1 MRWPVRR
8 TLPVLL
14 AVLAAGS
21 RISAVTEPP
30 PAPTRLGWYEWM
42 GVAPIVVVAE
52 VLADD
57 GKLVQVLART
67 GIKGGVP
74 AETVILVDLH
84 SANRDRDL
92 GVPALKLERGR
103 AYALLLSPS
112 RAGKREER
120 HVFDLVRGIR
130 GARPLPAEGAP
141 AIVEAARRL
150 GEIQERKD
158 DALLWESLPEFLEET
173 NPVLVEAALD
183 LYVKFRRGDVSIVP
197 SLELLLDHPRPD
209 FRDHAALLLGA
220 ILSRDS
226 ARDLPERSTVVAT
239 LAGRARRD
247 DDAQVRR
254 TATAALASLNDAGID
269 EILRAI
275 AKDDPDQN
283 VRFEAEKRLYERS
296 GREAARRPD

>member
-1 MRWPVRR
+1 M
-8 TLPVLL
+8 
-14 AVLAAGS
+14 
-21 RISAVTEPP
+21 
-30 PAPTRLGWYEWM
+30 RLGWYEWM

-57 GKLVQVLART
+57 GKLVQALTRT

-74 AETVILVDLH
+74 TDAVLLVDLH
-84 SANRDRDL
+84 KANRERDV

-103 AYALLLSPS
+103 AYALLLTPS
-112 RAGKREER
+112 RNGKREDR
-120 HVFDLVRGIR
+120 QVFDLVRGIK
-130 GARPLPAEGAP
+130 GARALPAEGAP
-141 AIVEAARRL
+141 AVVEAARRL
-150 GEIQERKD
+150 GEIQERKN

-209 FRDHAALLLGA
+209 FREHATLLLGA
-220 ILSRDS
+220 ILSREA
-226 ARDLPERSTVVAT
+226 ARNLPERATVVAT
-239 LAGRARRD
+239 IAGRARRD
-247 DDAQVRR
+247 EDPQVRR
-254 TATAALASLNDAGID
+254 TATASLASLEDAGID

-283 VRFEAEKRLYERS
+283 VRFEAEKRLYERNA
-296 GREAARRPD
+296 REVTRRPD